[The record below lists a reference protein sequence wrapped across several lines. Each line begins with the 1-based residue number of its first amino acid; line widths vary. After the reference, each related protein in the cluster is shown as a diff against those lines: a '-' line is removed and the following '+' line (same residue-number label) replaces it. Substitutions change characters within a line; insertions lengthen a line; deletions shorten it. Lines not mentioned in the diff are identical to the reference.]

1 MNGSLSMHS
10 IQLLPMMTLLKLGR
24 LRFRDTASRSAS
36 CESVKARLS
45 VSINQLPC
53 KTWLLSV
60 ACAGLPPP
68 LLYPLLLSRSRQ
80 TRCSTNL
87 KNNQINSNPNSNTQQ
102 HTATYTLHKQRN
114 KFSVKMINTINHCQ
128 MCQVAAITADMA
140 TTRAGTWSCPKQ
152 ICYKGNPTTRIKH
165 HHRRNKDQSRNNQ
178 WMEHYNTC

>member
-68 LLYPLLLSRSRQ
+68 LLYPVLLSRSGQ
-80 TRCSTNL
+80 TRCSKQL
-87 KNNQINSNPNSNTQQ
+87 KDQPDQQPDQQQ
-102 HTATYTLHKQRN
+102 HTATHSNIHIAQTAQQVQREDDQYN
-114 KFSVKMINTINHCQ
+114 QSLSDVPSGSNHS
-128 MCQVAAITADMA
+128 
-140 TTRAGTWSCPKQ
+140 RH
-152 ICYKGNPTTRIKH
+152 GN
-165 HHRRNKDQSRNNQ
+165 NQSRNMVMSKTNLLQ
-178 WMEHYNTC
+178 R